1 MTAFLLGGEEQEF
14 YLGCSILFREKSFYF
29 SMEVVCA
36 YVKLKLLINDASH
49 VWGGNLLKFFVLIY
63 LNKFINPLFHS

>member
-1 MTAFLLGGEEQEF
+1 
-14 YLGCSILFREKSFYF
+14 
-29 SMEVVCA
+29 MEVVCA